1 MSNQNNRLTF
11 LALLNESLSTGSF
24 VKATLSRPPLEYRWR
39 RLVVSA
45 FIDSKGARQIS
56 FEYSDTRQ
64 VERSNLT
71 ELEAFTELER
81 LLTDLFRSV
90 YLKTQ
95 NEEISFEHTDRDT
108 FRLKRKLISG
118 AAAPLPRHNREKNYP
133 IAADTPFLIE
143 LGISAKDG
151 TVKSDRYDKFRQIQ
165 KFIEIISTLI
175 PKEAL
180 LSDLGFKAIDFGS
193 GKHYLTFALHQF
205 LSSHSTS
212 NSVLGVEQREELV
225 NKGRHVAEKLGCRE
239 LEFAAS
245 EISSAPVSS
254 ADLVVALH
262 ACDTATDDALLKAI
276 EVKARYICVAPC
288 CHKYVRQRLSPS
300 PDLQAVLRHGILA
313 ERFADGLTD
322 SLRVLML
329 ESLGY
334 QTKLFEF
341 ISPEH
346 TSKNVMITAV
356 QTGRPRPDA
365 IKQMRELCDKF
376 GLRDFYLDHNLRPNR

>member
-1 MSNQNNRLTF
+1 MSNQTNRSTF
-11 LALLNESLSTGSF
+11 LALLKESLNAGSF
-24 VKATLSRPPLEYRWR
+24 VKATLSRSPVEYRWK

-45 FIDSKGARQIS
+45 FIDSKGTRRIS
-56 FEYSDTRQ
+56 FEYSDKRQ
-64 VERSNLT
+64 VERSNVAESDAFA
-71 ELEAFTELER
+71 ELEK
-81 LLTDLFRSV
+81 LLTDLFRSA

-95 NEEISFEHTDRDT
+95 SEEISFEHTDHDT
-108 FRLKRKLISG
+108 FRLKRKILSG
-118 AAAPLPRHNREKNYP
+118 ETPPLPRHNREKNYP
-133 IAADTPFLIE
+133 ISADTPFLIE

-165 KFIEIISTLI
+165 KFIEIITTLI
-175 PKEAL
+175 PKEV
-180 LSDLGFKAIDFGS
+180 LSSELGLRAIDFGS

-205 LSSHSTS
+205 LRSHSLS

-225 NKGRHVAEKLGCRE
+225 TKGRHVAEKLGCQN
-239 LEFAAS
+239 LEFTAS
-245 EISSAPVSS
+245 AISSTDINT

-276 EVKARYICVAPC
+276 EMKARYICVAPC
-288 CHKYVRQRLSPS
+288 CHQYVRQRLSPP
-300 PDLQAVLRHGILA
+300 PDLDAILRHGILA

-341 ISPEH
+341 IAPEH
-346 TSKNVMITAV
+346 TAKNVMITAV
-356 QTGRPRPDA
+356 MTGRPRLDA
-365 IKQMRELCDKF
+365 NKQMRELSDKF
-376 GLRDFYLDHNLRPNR
+376 GLRDFYLDLHQKR